1 MIKFEDKL
9 RASAQRIAAQD
20 NKKMHVPQNPLT
32 QKRTY
37 WGWVAT
43 PAAAVAGLVLGLSM
57 HLIMDNG
64 QRTTD
69 LRALSARLGAKAS
82 ENGLQTTDTVRIL
95 QPVHDTLYLT
105 QIVEKEKIV
114 VRQATDTSQT
124 ESVSMQEEMD
134 TPACTSIQCDGIN
147 YAILASN

>member
-57 HLIMDNG
+57 HLYLDDG
-64 QRTTD
+64 QQTTD
-69 LRALSARLGAKAS
+69 YR
-82 ENGLQTTDTVRIL
+82 LQTTINGLPTTDTIRIL

>member
-1 MIKFEDKL
+1 
-9 RASAQRIAAQD
+9 
-20 NKKMHVPQNPLT
+20 MHVPQNPLT
-32 QKRTY
+32 QKKTY

-43 PAAAVAGLVLGLSM
+43 PAAAVAGLVFGLSIHTFM
-57 HLIMDNG
+57 NNEPDIRYV
-64 QRTTD
+64 Q
-69 LRALSARLGAKAS
+69 
-82 ENGLQTTDTVRIL
+82 QTDTLRVL

-114 VRQATDTSQT
+114 VRQATDTSQA
-124 ESVSMQEEMD
+124 EFVSMQEETD